1 MNLKPTSYMKL
12 KQHIMSESIK
22 NRAVKSAFVKDL
34 MKKSLVPPVNRTQIP
49 LIYDF
54 LVQAKLIMPAQ

>member
-1 MNLKPTSYMKL
+1 MKL